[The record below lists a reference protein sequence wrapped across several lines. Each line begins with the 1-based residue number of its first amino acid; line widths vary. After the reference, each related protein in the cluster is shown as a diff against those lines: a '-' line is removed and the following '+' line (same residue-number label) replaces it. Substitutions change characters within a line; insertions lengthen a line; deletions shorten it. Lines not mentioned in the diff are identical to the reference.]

1 MKNLIVNGNNVSSDL
16 ATYTY
21 TFPIGAQPTFKKGD
35 QIALSS
41 LSMYY
46 SWPSITSSIGNN
58 TFSYKWW
65 VGDVLT
71 TFSVTIP
78 DGNYTV
84 SELNAF
90 LQYTFVSNTHY
101 MLDSSG
107 DYVYFMQLTSN
118 STAYAIQLDIS
129 PIPDTADATT
139 LGYTLPSGAS
149 WTKPTDTAYPQFVVG
164 STDFRYIIG
173 FNAQTFPTS
182 TTAASYST
190 VTSKTSDFTPQVT
203 PVSTVVVTCSLVHNS
218 ASIPDTLMYSFSPDV
233 SYGSLITLQPA
244 YPTFMDIQPGKVSEF
259 SVTFLD
265 QDFGR
270 LKIKDSN
277 VVVMLTIK
285 DKSEAVG

>member
-1 MKNLIVNGNNVSSDL
+1 MKNLIVNGTNVSSDL

-21 TFPIGAQPTFKKGD
+21 NFPIGSQPTFQKGD

-65 VGDVLT
+65 DGGSQT
-71 TFSVTIP
+71 TVSVTIP
-78 DGNYTV
+78 DGHYTV
-84 SELNAF
+84 DELNAF
-90 LQYTFVSNTHY
+90 LQYTFIQNGHY
-101 MLDSSG
+101 MLSSSG
-107 DYVYFMQLTSN
+107 DYVYFMQLSKN
-118 STAYAIQLDIS
+118 STAYAVQLDVS
-129 PIPDTADATT
+129 PIPNSADATT
-139 LGYTLPSGAS
+139 LSYTQPSGVTWS
-149 WTKPTDTAYPQFVVG
+149 LPTSTAYPQFVVG

-182 TTAASYST
+182 TTATSYSA

-233 SYGSLITLQPA
+233 SYGSLITLQPP
-244 YPTFMDIQPGKVSEF
+244 YPTFLDVQPGKVSSF

-265 QDFGR
+265 QDFDR

-285 DKSEAVG
+285 SAKEMAG